1 MNARTTARRGLALVA
16 IAAAGLIALSGCKIG
31 GGKEATGTPA
41 AGTPTAQASAS
52 AKPSASTSGRPA
64 GKPSGKPSGNAN
76 ALPDVCTLL
85 SRAEVSALAG
95 GKQVAQ
101 VDPDD
106 AKPGDTTRFCQWQ
119 LSGARLAVFLSP
131 TTASEFSQAHTNS
144 RAVSGLGD
152 AAYFASGHLYVRQ
165 GTILVDVYASN
176 GSEDA
181 SEKMAR
187 STAAKVL
194 PRL

>member
-1 MNARTTARRGLALVA
+1 MNTRLARRGLALAAV
-16 IAAAGLIALSGCKIG
+16 AAAGLIALSGCKIG
-31 GGKEATGTPA
+31 GGKDATGTPA

-52 AKPSASTSGRPA
+52 AQPSTNASGKPA
-64 GKPSGKPSGNAN
+64 GKPSGKPAGN

-95 GKQVAQ
+95 GKQVVQ
-101 VDPDD
+101 VDEDD
-106 AKPGDTTRFCQWQ
+106 AKPTDTTRFCQWQ

-144 RAVSGLGD
+144 RSVSGLGD

-165 GTILVDVYASN
+165 GTIQIDVYASN
-176 GSEDA
+176 GSDHA
-181 SEKMAR
+181 SEKMAT
-187 STAAKVL
+187 STAAKIL